1 MPSPGLQASPALKI
15 GGLYSTERWEAT
27 CGRQDGSRISREH
40 PERLSQSSLSKKLAF
55 MRSVMTGREA
65 KTPIKDR
72 NYIQVQ
78 RVDYAHVMTDLS
90 NACQTGEEMD

>member
-1 MPSPGLQASPALKI
+1 
-15 GGLYSTERWEAT
+15 
-27 CGRQDGSRISREH
+27 
-40 PERLSQSSLSKKLAF
+40 

-90 NACQTGEEMD
+90 SACQTGEEMD